1 MSPSLI
7 ITPRGANR
15 GVVNVV
21 VNLSTETSPT
31 GVQRAAGADAPGDR
45 ILPLPGLFP
54 KK

>member
-21 VNLSTETSPT
+21 NLSTETSPT
-31 GVQRAAGADAPGDR
+31 GIQRAAGADAPGDR